1 MTDHIVTT
9 TIEIL
14 GKSYPVRCSESEVN
28 SLQMAAKLLNQ
39 KMSEV
44 QESGK
49 AINLERIAII
59 TALNMAHQLL
69 QSDNQKTSVMQ
80 RINLRLQQMQNKV
93 ETALTDAV
101 QTELIYSVE

>member
-1 MTDHIVTT
+1 MTEKTVTT

-14 GKSYPVRCSESEVN
+14 GKLYPVRCKETEVN

-59 TALNMAHQLL
+59 TGLNLANQLL
-69 QSDNQKTSVMQ
+69 QTDTQKSSVMQ
-80 RINLRLQQMQNKV
+80 KINQRLMQLQNKI
-93 ETALTDAV
+93 ESSLHGQAEMLYPA
-101 QTELIYSVE
+101 E